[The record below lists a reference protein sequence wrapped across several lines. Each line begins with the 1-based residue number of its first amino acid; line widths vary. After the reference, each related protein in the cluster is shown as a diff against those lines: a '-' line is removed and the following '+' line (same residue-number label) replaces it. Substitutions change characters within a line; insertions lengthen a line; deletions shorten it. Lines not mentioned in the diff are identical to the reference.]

1 MFSIDIERLIEQLYR
16 NTMGTDEA
24 HFIPDEIKNSQ
35 LNSKLI
41 GLDSN
46 GLTVASF
53 LPFKSPEEVF
63 RLFRPADE
71 VKC

>member
-1 MFSIDIERLIEQLYR
+1 
-16 NTMGTDEA
+16 MGTDEA